1 MTVVEALNIVLK
13 VLLRYG
19 RLFVQ
24 KFQYMHDNPV
34 RKGFVESPEDWKYSS
49 ARNWLNDDNNIIEIS
64 KLDSV

>member
-1 MTVVEALNIVLK
+1 MPE
-13 VLLRYG
+13 
-19 RLFVQ
+19 
-24 KFQYMHDNPV
+24 NPV